1 MLTGGKGG
9 WGFLCIPRFL
19 CFDLSNFEIE
29 ILPRFVEF
37 FKCNFVSF
45 FFFLVD
51 NRISEWKYGTCFFTF
66 IIRSFISSY
75 IRVNQDFRDMKI
87 FIASFFSILIAR
99 TF

>member
-45 FFFLVD
+45 FFFLLTIEYQNGNTVLA
-51 NRISEWKYGTCFFTF
+51 FLLLLF
-66 IIRSFISSY
+66 
-75 IRVNQDFRDMKI
+75 VVLLVVI
-87 FIASFFSILIAR
+87 FE
-99 TF
+99 